1 MSTAERLTEVYGK
14 SREIAFDNHSKFIF
28 FSDCHRGN
36 GSWADN
42 FASNRNLFNHALEY
56 YYARGFTY
64 IEVGD
69 GDELWEN
76 RSMSEIIQTH
86 EDTFRIMHKFYQDGR
101 LYMIFGNHDASK
113 SGPKYR
119 NSRFYRY
126 YSYRSEKYE
135 TLFSNPE
142 VHEGL
147 VLKHTPTNREILV
160 VHGHQGDLINDRL
173 WRLARFLVR
182 YVWNPLEMIGIKN
195 PTSPAKNHTRKG
207 AVERNISN
215 WVKANKKM
223 IITGHTHRPMFP
235 KADDAP
241 YFNAGCC
248 VHPNFITG
256 IEIQKGE
263 ISLICWSIT
272 TNSEGM
278 LQVTRKIIAGPEK
291 LEKFLG

>member
-1 MSTAERLTEVYGK
+1 MSTAKRLTTVYKK
-14 SREIAFDNHSKFIF
+14 SKVIPFDNNSKIIF

-42 FASNRNLFNHALEY
+42 FISNKNLFNHALNY
-56 YYARGFTY
+56 YYDRGFTY

-76 RSMSEIIQTH
+76 RSMAEIIQSH
-86 EDTFRIMHKFYQDGR
+86 EDTFRIMHKFHLDNR
-101 LYMIFGNHDASK
+101 LYMIYGNHDAAK

-119 NSRFYRY
+119 RSRFYRY
-126 YSYRSEKYE
+126 YSYRDKEYVN
-135 TLFSNPE
+135 LFENPE

-147 VLKHTPTNREILV
+147 VLKHTPTNKDILV

-182 YVWNPLEMIGIKN
+182 YVWKPLETIGIKN
-195 PTSPAKNHTRKG
+195 PTSPARNHTRKG
-207 AVERNISN
+207 TIERNIIN
-215 WVKANKKM
+215 WVKSNQRMVIA
-223 IITGHTHRPMFP
+223 GHTHRPMFP
-235 KADDAP
+235 RDGDAP

-256 IEIQKGE
+256 IEIQEGE
-263 ISLICWSIT
+263 IALISWFVAT
-272 TNSEGM
+272 DHYGV
-278 LQVTRKIIAGPEK
+278 LRVTREVVAGPEK
-291 LEKFLG
+291 LENFL